1 MIGSQFS
8 GSAGIIAFYPSGAA
22 GGAGDDVPL
31 CESQIVR
38 ISLVRC
44 NMARNGYVGAAY
56 LDRLMS
62 GGRPKRKPILIPPRG
77 VALRQST
84 DMLAI
89 PYGIVRRA
97 YDIYAS

>member
-1 MIGSQFS
+1 M
-8 GSAGIIAFYPSGAA
+8 
-22 GGAGDDVPL
+22 PL